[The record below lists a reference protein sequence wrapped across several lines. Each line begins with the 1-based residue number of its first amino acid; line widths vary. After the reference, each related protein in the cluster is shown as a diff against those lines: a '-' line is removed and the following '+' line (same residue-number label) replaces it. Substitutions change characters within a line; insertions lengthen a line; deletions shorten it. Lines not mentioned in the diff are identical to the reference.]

1 MHQTRNDPAGAA
13 AAAEANPN
21 EAWWRVGMVWLVLGG
36 PALVVVASLAT
47 AVLAYR
53 GADPVVKQ
61 PHNAGPRLLP
71 TTPGADAST
80 PALLARNHAATAR
93 APDPASTLPSK
104 VQP

>member
-1 MHQTRNDPAGAA
+1 MHQTRNDPAGVRAGA
-13 AAAEANPN
+13 DAN
-21 EAWWRVGMVWLVLGG
+21 EAWWRVGMMWLVLGG
-36 PALVVVASLAT
+36 PALVVAASLAT

-61 PHNAGPRLLP
+61 PNNAGPRLPL
-71 TTPGADAST
+71 TGQGADAST

-93 APDPASTLPSK
+93 APNKVDTPPPR